1 MREKPIRNMM
11 NSCRRLLQASGP
23 IGFLLTVFMVG
34 MLWLS
39 LSRIV
44 LFATHSD
51 RLLMV
56 ENIWKMFPIGI
67 RMDSITLC
75 VLLILPAILLFALP
89 GRVVRIRLMTALLTL
104 LAAFMVYMEV
114 ATIPFIDEYDVR
126 PNRVFFEYLS
136 YPREVFST
144 LVKDYLLIMITG
156 TSLVLV
162 LTYAFWRVVNRWQ
175 QNFQDWTWWK
185 RLAVLPLVFLL
196 LVLGARSTLGHRPVN
211 ISTAS
216 FSSDHLANE
225 LALNSSYSLLYAIY
239 NLKHE
244 EDAAKIYDD
253 GDMSE
258 AEILARIRRY
268 MAPAAAEFPSADV
281 PTLRLHDLPRE
292 DSTPPNLVI
301 FVQESLGARFVGS
314 LGGLPLTPNLD
325 RLSQEGMFFTQL
337 YATGT
342 RTVRGLEALVTGFPP
357 TPAPSVLKLNEAQR
371 DFFTLAEL
379 LKAHG
384 YTTEFIYGG
393 VSNFDNMAGFFLRN
407 GFDRVIDQDEFE
419 NPAFLGTWGVSDE
432 DLVIKAN
439 EVFKSHREQ
448 PFFALML
455 STTNHSPFEFPAGR
469 IELYE
474 QPANTRHNAMKFA
487 DYAVGKLFDLARQ
500 EAYYKNTIFVVVA
513 DHDTRVQGADLVPID
528 RFHIPG
534 LILGPGVPRQRFD
547 QLASQIDL
555 APTLLHLM
563 GIETRHPMIGRD
575 LLQLPPQSPG
585 RVMMQYGL
593 TNAFR
598 VGERV
603 VIHEPG
609 GKVGTYVW
617 RDNNL
622 EPTPRDTELERD
634 ALAHLLWASWAY
646 SEKRYRLPASSVVS
660 VDRTGSGTGKPAAA
674 SNRRT
679 AIKGSPTS
687 AVGSSLRIES
697 HKLTPSPSD

>member
-1 MREKPIRNMM
+1 MM
-11 NSCRRLLQASGP
+11 DSCLRMLRASGP
-23 IGFLLTVFMVG
+23 VGFLLSVFIAG

-39 LSRIV
+39 FSRIV
-44 LFATHSD
+44 LFALHSD
-51 RLLMV
+51 RLMAV
-56 ENIWKMFPIGI
+56 ENFWSMFPIGL

-75 VLLILPAILLFALP
+75 VLLMLPAVVLLALP
-89 GRVVRIRLMTALLTL
+89 GQAIRLRLIPVLLTL
-104 LAAFMVYMEV
+104 LAGFVIYMEI

-126 PNRVFFEYLS
+126 PNRVFFEYLV

-144 LVKDYLLIMITG
+144 LAKDYLLIVTIG

-162 LTYAFWRVVNRWQ
+162 LTYLFWRMVSRWQ
-175 QNFQDWTWWK
+175 QHFQDWAWRK
-185 RLAVLPLVFLL
+185 RIAVLPLVLLL

-216 FSSDHLANE
+216 FSSDHLAND

-244 EDAAKIYDD
+244 EDAARVYDD
-253 GDMSE
+253 GDMPVDE
-258 AEILARIRRY
+258 MLARVRRY
-268 MAPAAAEFPSADV
+268 MVPAAPGFQSDDV
-281 PTLRLHDLPRE
+281 PTLRLHDLPQV
-292 DSTPPNLVI
+292 DATPPNLVI

-325 RLSQEGMFFTQL
+325 RLSQEGLFFTQL

-384 YTTEFIYGG
+384 YATDFIYGG
-393 VSNFDNMAGFFLRN
+393 ISNFDNMAGFFLRN

-432 DLVIKAN
+432 DLVVKAN
-439 EVFKSHREQ
+439 EVFKSHGER

-455 STTNHSPFEFPAGR
+455 STTNHSPFEFPQGR
-469 IELYE
+469 IELHE
-474 QPANTRHNAMKFA
+474 QPANNRHNAMKYA
-487 DYAVGKLFDLARQ
+487 DYAIGKLFELARQ
-500 EAYYKNTIFVVVA
+500 EAYYKNTIFLIVA
-513 DHDTRVQGADLVPID
+513 DHDTRVQSAGLVPID

-534 LILGPGVPRQRFD
+534 LILGPGVPRQRFE

-575 LLQLPPQSPG
+575 LLQLSPQTPG
-585 RVMMQYGL
+585 RTLMQYGL

-598 VGERV
+598 VGDKV

-609 GKVGTYVW
+609 GKVGTYLW
-617 RDNNL
+617 RDNSL
-622 EPTPRDTELERD
+622 VPAPRDAELERD

-646 SEKRYRLPASSVVS
+646 NEKRYRLPDVAAVS
-660 VDRTGSGTGKPAAA
+660 VARAGSGTGRPASA
-674 SNRRT
+674 SKRRT

-687 AVGSSLRIES
+687 AVGSSLRIDS
-697 HKLTPSPSD
+697 HRLTPRPSD